1 MELSNKVALVTGG
14 TSGLGAAQSRLLA
27 GQGTRVIIGGL
38 EEGRDDAFL
47 AELREAGS
55 EVTFVTL
62 DVTKPA
68 DVEAAFA
75 LADET
80 YGGVDILV
88 ANAGIGGPTAALVD
102 VSLEDWQT
110 ALDVNLT
117 GPFLCCKSAI
127 PQMQRKGWGRI
138 VIIGS
143 TTGKRPMAL
152 RTPYAASKLGLVGM
166 ARSLA
171 HEVGRSG
178 ITVNVISPY
187 DVEGPRIEGIFE
199 RAAARQGVDKSV
211 VRAAETARTAI
222 GRLVFP
228 EDVART
234 VLFLCSDAAAAI
246 TGQDINV
253 SSGAVMY

>member
-1 MELSNKVALVTGG
+1 MKLSGKVALVTGG
-14 TSGLGAAQSRLLA
+14 TSGLGTAQSRLLA
-27 GQGTRVIIGGL
+27 SEGARVIIGGR
-38 EEGRDDAFL
+38 EEGRDETL
-47 AELREAGS
+47 LTELRTAGA
-55 EVTFVTL
+55 EVTFVRL

-68 DVEAAFA
+68 EVEAAFA
-75 LADET
+75 FADDT

-102 VSLEDWQT
+102 VSLEDWQA

-117 GPFLCCKSAI
+117 GPFLCCQSAV
-127 PQMQRKGWGRI
+127 PRMQRKGWGRI
-138 VIIGS
+138 VVIGS

-152 RTPYAASKLGLVGM
+152 RTPYAASKLGLVGL

-187 DVEGPRIEGIFE
+187 DVEGPRIEGIFG
-199 RAAARQGVDKSV
+199 RAAARRGVDTDLI
-211 VRAAETARTAI
+211 RQEETARTAI

-234 VLFLCSDAAAAI
+234 VLFLCSDEAAAI
-246 TGQDINV
+246 TGQDVNV
-253 SSGAVMY
+253 SAGAVMY